1 MIACRAFV
9 IVGVLVCGLEA
20 QPPSGNTMEAD
31 LERFREEQHKAAA
44 REDRLHEMFY
54 RHTLGLPVDVAQL
67 FGLTKAEEMI
77 PRARTEEDLRRTQQ
91 EVKNLI
97 TDYESLKVQLKS
109 SQARLAKPGN
119 GNPGAES
126 LRPTRAPVL
135 PKHPATPRAKPGP
148 HQIIK
153 PTPLTPDMTAR
164 PKPGRDQP
172 TTRPS
177 GSMLLIKG
185 SSDRSLV
192 GRVLYRSGKYESAI
206 NELLPITQ
214 HAGAD
219 ISDLFHLALSYEKLA
234 RQKGEQSL
242 FAKANDL
249 FSRIEARDSH
259 EGEDGRLV
267 LGQWGRSARTSRQ
280 TMLWLLD
287 KGEWK
292 PTRDVSTIR
301 WERAEDEEKQ

>member
-9 IVGVLVCGLEA
+9 IVGVLACGLEA
-20 QPPSGNTMEAD
+20 QFPNGSTMAAD

-54 RHTLGLPVDVAQL
+54 RHTFGLPVDVAQL
-67 FGLTKAEEMI
+67 FGLTKAEEMA

-91 EVKNLI
+91 DVKNLVA
-97 TDYESLKVQLKS
+97 DYESLKLHLKS
-109 SQARLAKPGN
+109 AQAKLTKP
-119 GNPGAES
+119 GNPGAGS

-135 PKHPATPRAKPGP
+135 PKHPRATGAKLDPSRL
-148 HQIIK
+148 IK
-153 PTPLTPDMTAR
+153 PMPLKPDTTAR
-164 PKPGRDQP
+164 PKPGSGQS

-192 GRVLYRSGKYESAI
+192 GRVLFRSGKYESAI

-234 RQKGEQSL
+234 RKNGDQSL
-242 FAKANDL
+242 VAKANDL

-259 EGEDGRLV
+259 EGENGKLV

-301 WERAEDEEKQ
+301 WERGEDEGKQ